1 MKTREK
7 LQLSAIAFLS
17 LVLLAFALTDSQ
29 ELVPEN
35 DSLKPLS
42 QEILNKAEATNSN
55 NLSTIG
61 ETNLEIHNN
70 AFTQIY
76 NNVSD
81 SVVQITSTRE
91 NSNTSIIIN
100 GNLLEQKAVASG
112 SGFVYDDTGH
122 IITNNHVIEES
133 NTIEVTFNSGNTYY
147 AKVIGT
153 DVSNDIAVL
162 EITDDVSD
170 EVIIPLALDD
180 SSKLVV
186 GEPAIAI
193 GNPFGLSNTMTVGI
207 ISQTGRLLP
216 NQEGF
221 SIPNVI
227 QTDAAINPGNSG
239 GPLLDL
245 NGKVIGM
252 NTAIQTNTGEFSGVG
267 FAVPSNTIKKIVPI
281 LIQKGVYKHPWIGIS
296 GMNINSNVSDAL
308 DLPKNYKGV
317 MVANVIVDSPA
328 DKAGLKEAVYNNKQ
342 EIRGAD
348 IIIKIDEMTVS
359 RMADIIDYISTKEV
373 GDIVQFTINRDGKI
387 IDLNVT
393 LASRPDA

>member
-1 MKTREK
+1 
-7 LQLSAIAFLS
+7 
-17 LVLLAFALTDSQ
+17 
-29 ELVPEN
+29 
-35 DSLKPLS
+35 LKPLS